1 MGLGATIP
9 LYYLPKLTNR
19 VSLLNKFNFFKKR
32 SGSELQKKNYLK
44 TLIGYSPRNPK
55 IFLLAL
61 VHTSAAITNSRGL
74 KESNE
79 RLEYLGDA
87 ILGSIVAE
95 YLFKK
100 FPYKDEGF
108 LTEIRSRIVS
118 RESLNQIGRKLG
130 LMHVI
135 KLDKN
140 INVPHSSVYG
150 DTLEALIG
158 AVYLDR
164 GFTVCRKFVLGR
176 LIEPYFNLE
185 ELVNS
190 GQNSKS
196 RIIEWTQKENKKVLF
211 DTINMKDI
219 KNRKEFTVQLI
230 IDNDIVATGYGRTK
244 KKAEQDASQKA
255 IEKLNLD

>member
-1 MGLGATIP
+1 M
-9 LYYLPKLTNR
+9 
-19 VSLLNKFNFFKKR
+19 SLLSKINFFQNR
-32 SGSELQKKNYLK
+32 SESELQKKDYLK
-44 TLIGYSPRNPK
+44 SIIGYSPRNLK
-55 IFLLAL
+55 IFRLAL
-61 VHTSAAITNSRGL
+61 IHVSAAKTNSQGL

-135 KLDKN
+135 ELDKN
-140 INVPHSSVYG
+140 ISVPHNSVYG

-164 GFTVCRKFVLGR
+164 GFTLCRKFVLGR

-196 RIIEWTQKENKKVLF
+196 HIIEWTQKENKKVQF
-211 DTINMKDI
+211 NTINMKDI
-219 KNRKEFTVQLI
+219 RNRKEFTVQLI
-230 IDNDIVATGYGRTK
+230 IDNDIVATGYGHTK

-255 IEKLNLD
+255 IEALNLD